1 MRKSTPLELLT
12 ITVILLLAAFLR
24 IYQLDTIP
32 NGLTVDEAMRGYD
45 AYSILRTGK
54 DSFGNVS
61 IFLRGFEDYTPA
73 LYTYLTIPFVAIFN
87 LSAYSTRLAA
97 ALVGVLVVALSYQV
111 IRRPFGQTAALIGA
125 FLLAISPW
133 HIISSRTGAEWN
145 LLSLAPVLTIALA
158 YRGLTR
164 PRYLIAAGIVAGIT
178 LYGYAPTKAFLPVLI
193 TGFVFFYWREL
204 RRQKRAAL
212 IALIAFIL
220 IATPLYIFSF
230 SPRGMNR
237 FNHVYEGTDDSL
249 STIAP
254 QLIKNYFSYFSPKF
268 FLLKD
273 YGAEIKPP
281 MPLAHLRSVGLFSWF
296 EFFLIILG
304 LVKIFFLRRKSAWF
318 MLYWLLAAP
327 IGINLHGNSP
337 WPTLWLTVIP
347 VPQALAG
354 AGFAWLLSLA
364 KYPRVKPGP
373 RPWKLPP
380 WLVRSTAIV
389 LLLGFTLGILTHFK
403 TVYSDLFYEFPV
415 YGAKAWFSGPGPAI
429 TTMATLK
436 DQYDEVDL
444 IANSLESSIYIL
456 FYTRHDPAQRHA
468 ELAADP
474 EDIWQ
479 NIDNYNL
486 GEIEDYLHLPGCH
499 LILTTVANGE
509 AIRTQTPHLI
519 TLRQFELS
527 DGQPTFGL
535 YAFPSPS
542 PTVVEQGTVF
552 GNQIMLQGF
561 AATSTSGSTA
571 NVSPGQ
577 SVCLILQWQA
587 LEKITTD
594 YTVFIHLVGPNN
606 QATNS
611 PLWAQHDSP
620 PMHNISPTST
630 WDVGDVIQDP
640 HRIIIPPDIP
650 SGQYTLQAGLY
661 NSFTGERLP
670 MQLSN
675 GQTDDKTI
683 LMELNIQDK

>member
-1 MRKSTPLELLT
+1 M
-12 ITVILLLAAFLR
+12 
-24 IYQLDTIP
+24 
-32 NGLTVDEAMRGYD
+32 G
-45 AYSILRTGK
+45 
-54 DSFGNVS
+54 
-61 IFLRGFEDYTPA
+61 
-73 LYTYLTIPFVAIFN
+73 
-87 LSAYSTRLAA
+87 
-97 ALVGVLVVALSYQV
+97 
-111 IRRPFGQTAALIGA
+111 
-125 FLLAISPW
+125 
-133 HIISSRTGAEWN
+133 SS
-145 LLSLAPVLTIALA
+145 
-158 YRGLTR
+158 
-164 PRYLIAAGIVAGIT
+164 
-178 LYGYAPTKAFLPVLI
+178 
-193 TGFVFFYWREL
+193 
-204 RRQKRAAL
+204 
-212 IALIAFIL
+212 
-220 IATPLYIFSF
+220 
-230 SPRGMNR
+230 
-237 FNHVYEGTDDSL
+237 
-249 STIAP
+249 
-254 QLIKNYFSYFSPKF
+254 
-268 FLLKD
+268 
-273 YGAEIKPP
+273 
-281 MPLAHLRSVGLFSWF
+281 
-296 EFFLIILG
+296 
-304 LVKIFFLRRKSAWF
+304 
-318 MLYWLLAAP
+318 
-327 IGINLHGNSP
+327 
-337 WPTLWLTVIP
+337 
-347 VPQALAG
+347 
-354 AGFAWLLSLA
+354 
-364 KYPRVKPGP
+364 
-373 RPWKLPP
+373 
-380 WLVRSTAIV
+380 
-389 LLLGFTLGILTHFK
+389 
-403 TVYSDLFYEFPV
+403 
-415 YGAKAWFSGPGPAI
+415 
-429 TTMATLK
+429 
-436 DQYDEVDL
+436 
-444 IANSLESSIYIL
+444 
-456 FYTRHDPAQRHA
+456 RHDPAQRHA

-542 PTVVEQGTVF
+542 PTVVELGTVF

-594 YTVFIHLVGPNN
+594 YTVFIHLAGPNN
-606 QATNS
+606 PATNS

-650 SGQYTLQAGLY
+650 PGQYTIQAGLY